1 MKHVTMLLALLLTF
15 GLLAACGKDD
25 PDDLYDNLKA
35 QLDGGNDEDNDKTIS
50 NNLNQYPTYEANWV
64 LDRQVIDKTVMR
76 NINNQRLEIEHMP
89 NEVLLKNV
97 SEIQGLPIVG
107 SSSFTCF
114 YENLAYD
121 GMSLYIGESNSK
133 SFTVSEDYRSGNYYL
148 LKAGEQEYAVGLEY
162 QIDGTYE
169 KNADQWTLKWTV
181 SRVNL
186 HESNSPSS
194 MMFGY
199 TFDPALTLILVSTK
213 RLN

>member
-1 MKHVTMLLALLLTF
+1 MKHVTTLFALLLAF
-15 GLLAACGKDD
+15 GLLTACGKDE
-25 PDDLYDNLKA
+25 PDDLA
-35 QLDGGNDEDNDKTIS
+35 RLDGGNDEYDT

-64 LDRQVIDKTVMR
+64 LDRQVIDQTVMR

-121 GMSLYIGESNSK
+121 GISLYIGESNSK

-148 LKAGEQEYAVGLEY
+148 VKAGEQ
-162 QIDGTYE
+162 
-169 KNADQWTLKWTV
+169 
-181 SRVNL
+181 
-186 HESNSPSS
+186 
-194 MMFGY
+194 
-199 TFDPALTLILVSTK
+199 
-213 RLN
+213 

>member
-1 MKHVTMLLALLLTF
+1 MKHVVMLFALLLTF
-15 GLLAACGKDD
+15 GLLVACGKDD
-25 PDDLYDNLKA
+25 PDDLYDDLKA
-35 QLDGGNDEDNDKTIS
+35 GLDGGNDEYESNDSI
-50 NNLNQYPTYEANWV
+50 QYPTYEADWV

-76 NINNQRLEIEHMP
+76 NINNQRLEIAHMP

-97 SEIQGLPIVG
+97 SEIQGLPILG

-121 GMSLYIGESNSK
+121 GISMYFGESNSK

-148 LKAGEQEYAVGLEY
+148 VKVGEEEYAVGLDY
-162 QIDGTYE
+162 QTDGTY
-169 KNADQWTLKWTV
+169 NQNTDQWTLKWTV

-186 HESNSPSS
+186 HEANSPSS
-194 MMFGY
+194 VMFGY
-199 TFDPALTLILVSTK
+199 TFDPALTLMLISTK